1 MGGRSG
7 NRGRCAQPCRLV
19 YKAIINEKEWEKSHV
34 LSPKDIET
42 LTVLPE
48 LIDAG
53 IESFKIEGRMKSKE
67 YVGLMTGLYRYY
79 RDTYLEKGVLNI
91 KQSDL
96 DDMVQIYN
104 RGNFTNGYYFQ
115 HNGPSMI
122 TFDQPKH
129 QGRIIGKVK
138 AKNGNQ
144 YVVTLFEKI
153 RIGDCLEIVFDH
165 GDYYSWIA
173 QLNTKSDYIIYSDHP
188 IQIGQEVRRIKSIEL
203 ENRLLE
209 KQSNMLQV
217 GVHIEVIMH
226 VNKPIEMII
235 KDDHR
240 EIRVIG
246 DLVQEAKSQ
255 SLMPE
260 RVEKQFS
267 KVAQYP
273 IKINHIKVQIFGD
286 VFMSMGQLNSI
297 RREGFEKWLGLNAIV
312 KKKPYIPVS
321 VIKIENTPSYH
332 KNITVLL

>member
-1 MGGRSG
+1 
-7 NRGRCAQPCRLV
+7 
-19 YKAIINEKEWEKSHV
+19 
-34 LSPKDIET
+34 
-42 LTVLPE
+42 
-48 LIDAG
+48 
-53 IESFKIEGRMKSKE
+53 
-67 YVGLMTGLYRYY
+67 
-79 RDTYLEKGVLNI
+79 
-91 KQSDL
+91 
-96 DDMVQIYN
+96 
-104 RGNFTNGYYFQ
+104 
-115 HNGPSMI
+115 MI

-153 RIGDCLEIVFDH
+153 RIGDCLEIVFDQ

-209 KQSNMLQV
+209 NQSNMLHV
-217 GVHIEVIMH
+217 GVHVEVNMY
-226 VNKPIEMII
+226 VNKPIEMMI
-235 KDDHR
+235 KDDNR

-255 SLMPE
+255 SLTPE
-260 RVEKQFS
+260 RIEKQFS

-273 IKINHIKVQIFGD
+273 IKINDIKVQISGD

-297 RREGFEKWLGLNAIV
+297 RREGFEKWLGLNAV
-312 KKKPYIPVS
+312 VNKKALYTC
-321 VIKIENTPSYH
+321 ECH
-332 KNITVLL
+332 